1 MMATARRAVPV
12 SRLVVRAD
20 RSAFAFIL
28 AAVLVEMV
36 FFIVLGPLL
45 PHYAS
50 TLHMSKLGAG
60 LLSASYAAGCGLAAI
75 PAGLVTGALGARGV
89 TIGGLLLVGVAC
101 GGFALADSAAT
112 LDAARIV
119 QGVGA
124 AAVWS
129 GAIAWLM
136 AIGGEGDR
144 GRLIGLAFSAAGVGA
159 CVGPAVGAIA
169 QIAGPRSVFL
179 VLSAVILTL
188 AAMGLAIARRTP
200 APRSDRRDGAGMRTA
215 LLDGGTRRA
224 LLVVALPSIGY
235 GVVGVLVPLRL
246 HALGATAATI
256 AGAYIAAALLETV
269 ASPLVGGFYDRRGA
283 TVVLRATLV
292 AAVVSALAFAVQ
304 PPLLLL
310 LLTLAV
316 SGPVIGAVWVP
327 ALGEL
332 MSAAERVGAG
342 AGIALGLFNLC
353 WAATQTFA
361 AVGGAQLA
369 RSSEAAPFVVLA
381 TLYALAGLSAR
392 ALSRP

>member
-1 MMATARRAVPV
+1 
-12 SRLVVRAD
+12 
-20 RSAFAFIL
+20 
-28 AAVLVEMV
+28 
-36 FFIVLGPLL
+36 
-45 PHYAS
+45 
-50 TLHMSKLGAG
+50 
-60 LLSASYAAGCGLAAI
+60 
-75 PAGLVTGALGARGV
+75 
-89 TIGGLLLVGVAC
+89 
-101 GGFALADSAAT
+101 
-112 LDAARIV
+112 
-119 QGVGA
+119 
-124 AAVWS
+124 
-129 GAIAWLM
+129 
-136 AIGGEGDR
+136 
-144 GRLIGLAFSAAGVGA
+144 
-159 CVGPAVGAIA
+159 
-169 QIAGPRSVFL
+169 
-179 VLSAVILTL
+179 
-188 AAMGLAIARRTP
+188 
-200 APRSDRRDGAGMRTA
+200 MRTA